1 VIQAARFAHSGPA
14 KAGLLTKR
22 QVLFRTPMKPL
33 NLFIYAITFSLAAN
47 AHAFQADQKKIERK
61 QAELDQACES
71 ARLVKLEP
79 IREQAFNECINSK
92 RSTDTPEDCR
102 RKTSGINANRQGGS
116 PKFYDLPAC
125 VEAFKHRKEN
135 PKKS

>member
-1 VIQAARFAHSGPA
+1 
-14 KAGLLTKR
+14 
-22 QVLFRTPMKPL
+22 MKL
-33 NLFIYAITFSLAAN
+33 INLFVYAITFSLAAN
-47 AHAFQADQKKIERK
+47 AYAFKADQEEIERK
-61 QAELDQACES
+61 QTQLDNACES
-71 ARLVKLEP
+71 ARLVKLQP
-79 IREQAFNECINSK
+79 IRDQAFNECMSSK
-92 RSTDTPEDCR
+92 RSTDTSEDCR